1 MIEPIK
7 KAKVGKIFQGQTC
20 LHLVIWDRFSETSNT
35 RGLTLMNELVQKFDL
50 VMPMLR
56 PIGRSPKYYSEDSKA
71 EFKYHPP
78 NRFCQSVPSTLLLDT
93 NHTGHCELWIQVANI
108 IEKDL
113 FEFLI
118 SFFNE
123 QDNNFAIFL
132 NHNSPI
138 WAPLS
143 PKYAKTRYDLGTKI
157 DYEINYDISKKQLPG
172 FLKLIWYLSSVI
184 ITNWFST
191 QGQNIS
197 WIDPLKQKDVLFHL
211 MGKIFADIN
220 PREYGISSTFD
231 SIDPSDF
238 GVAHMAAF
246 AINVLTRVSQ
256 VYTIEDYFRNP
267 NTTRPYC
274 YPNKDEFLKV
284 FRS

>member
-1 MIEPIK
+1 MMEPIK
-7 KAKVGKIFQGQTC
+7 KVKVGKIFQGQTC

-56 PIGRSPKYYSEDSKA
+56 PIGRKSNGYIDSMKNDFREPVPNSISVDIPSAPILPGEYS
-71 EFKYHPP
+71 
-78 NRFCQSVPSTLLLDT
+78 
-93 NHTGHCELWIQVANI
+93 GHCELWIQVADKI
-108 IEKDL
+108 KMDL
-113 FEFLI
+113 LEFLI
-118 SFFNE
+118 SFFNK
-123 QDNNFAIFL
+123 QDHNFAIFL

-157 DYEINYDISKKQLPG
+157 DYEINYDIGEKQLAG
-172 FLKLIWYLSSVI
+172 FLKLIWYLSSVVI
-184 ITNWFST
+184 SDWFST

-197 WIDPLKQKDVLFHL
+197 WIDPFVQKDVLYDL

-220 PREYGISSTFD
+220 PSEYGITSTFD

-246 AINVLTRVSQ
+246 AINAITKVSN
-256 VYTIEDYFRNP
+256 VYQIEQYLRNS
-267 NTTRPYC
+267 NITHPYN
-274 YPNKDEFLKV
+274 YPNRDEFLKV
-284 FRS
+284 FCR